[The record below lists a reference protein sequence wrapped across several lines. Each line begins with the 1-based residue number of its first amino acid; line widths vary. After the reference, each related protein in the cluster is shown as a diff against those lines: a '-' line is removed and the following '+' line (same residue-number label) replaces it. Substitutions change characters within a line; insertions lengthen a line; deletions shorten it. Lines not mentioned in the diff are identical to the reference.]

1 MEEPLKEERKKQ
13 ILFQMVV
20 RKENRSF
27 KVYIPKES
35 AAAIGIEEGDLVD
48 VLMRKAKTYKNK
60 KKV

>member
-20 RKENRSF
+20 RRENNSL

-35 AAAIGIEEGDLVD
+35 AAVIGIEEGDLVD